1 MAPGVNSLNA
11 TYFANGTGRDTYI
24 SRDPVVHV
32 GISERTPRPEIRNKP
47 GITPRPPSS
56 LDRGSKPMGYT
67 GFLPGRPKGVG
78 KSYSTLSEQQDTKN
92 LIPPLVLKHRFVQP
106 PGGQFSCVTS
116 REYGSHFK
124 NKDKKP
130 EVANGAQTER
140 KAKEIWQPGRWSE
153 TAKSRSSK
161 SSRRVLDCRPYTGY
175 NDPAETQSAYWQ
187 QHKVGGPASPRAHQ
201 RSTTQ
206 DADVQYSQANAE
218 TEHSESRQILGLTNI
233 PQGYS
238 GYKPR
243 FRYCHVNDDAN
254 RHLAR

>member
-130 EVANGAQTER
+130 EVANGAQVTVGWDGIRVEEMVR
-140 KAKEIWQPGRWSE
+140 VGMLGSRVDSHAASRFSEGTQREGRGV
-153 TAKSRSSK
+153 KHR
-161 SSRRVLDCRPYTGY
+161 
-175 NDPAETQSAYWQ
+175 N
-187 QHKVGGPASPRAHQ
+187 
-201 RSTTQ
+201 
-206 DADVQYSQANAE
+206 
-218 TEHSESRQILGLTNI
+218 
-233 PQGYS
+233 
-238 GYKPR
+238 
-243 FRYCHVNDDAN
+243 
-254 RHLAR
+254 